1 MAARRSCVNSL
12 WSGTERV
19 RIGERLKATL
29 AGVLELE
36 VLRCK
41 HLEMVDAALEDRSS
55 AAPDG
60 EEPPPEEGSG
70 TPESTPSDS
79 AHGSATSPRQQAPS
93 PSDTMVF
100 PCQSSPED
108 CGSNSGDGT
117 VNLSSGRGSNSR
129 WSTLSWDAPSDL
141 LSPPTPDLSS
151 MVHPD
156 CDSRPSS
163 GFYSVSGSSLSDSSY
178 SVSSDAALGGLV
190 PPARP
195 LQLWEQVPLSAENTD
210 ILWPEGAGQLHQTL
224 LQSSQEECDPTEG
237 TQEPREGAREPTKGI
252 QELTEETQEL
262 TEETQEL
269 TEESREL
276 TEESRELTEES
287 QELTEETQEL
297 TEETQ
302 KLTKEMQE
310 PTKGPQEPTEEMQ
323 EATDGTQEATE
334 ETPVSVPSD
343 LEATGLSFL
352 SDLCSGLGDS
362 LMSSLLPL
370 LNTASLSPS
379 TSSFDFKPQLD
390 ARFCTDLVSRRT
402 KEVYSYPSP
411 LHAVALQSPLFISQ
425 TQEQSASA
433 SPEGPQPDE
442 PKESNADAPLTLQP
456 EQSPTLASFTQLEQ
470 YISRLARQ
478 YHSRVTSSTS
488 DLTSASTPC
497 RMTHR
502 GLCTPGKSHGS
513 TQSLSAYENR
523 STPSTLPGG
532 NITPCKSLLGNSAR
546 VSLST
551 TAKKGTRNSINLGN
565 LPSAT
570 GEDLSINL
578 HLNLNLNLN
587 PGLNSGRGLADNS
600 KNGTCGALRADF
612 TATPTAPPSS
622 LSSAVPTPAMRSRPR
637 ISTCPSSLSHRS
649 SLEVPSGSGANS
661 GFASSGFCRSLDWS
675 SGAPPETGH
684 YVYGANP
691 GSAPGS
697 QRSSL
702 IQESSSSPK
711 LSEDSSMVEEIS
723 RLSGL
728 SRAVVIG
735 LMEQGVELDIDCF
748 QTDSAGEVRGHSKT
762 HLTAQPD
769 QSHDYSRLT
778 DLSPQ
783 RPIQLSL
790 SVTHSPQSQSSLT
803 PPLSHSNS
811 PIHPYQSI
819 HIPSSLYSS
828 HCHYQQMPSPSDLPS
843 STASSPASR
852 PTPRGRSPPRPLQP
866 SPLGAT
872 PLSVF
877 RRDAPFQCSL
887 PRTNTRNS
895 PLEHGG
901 IQPRGGSLRQSG
913 GGSGGGSKWK
923 RGEGEGL
930 YRGKHASH
938 KLIRAATVS
947 SYSKRDDYS
956 SVWVEEEAQTSR
968 KSANKLWKGFEGRLW
983 GKESESEREEM
994 DRAEY
999 GYGWRRNSVG
1009 SWRREHRRMKASS
1022 SSGDKRPKVDNS
1034 PVYSKKRGKED
1045 GERRSSSLRLSRR
1058 ALFRSESQGLLVP
1071 RNYSEEPKK
1080 RQHWVSSLDVG
1091 QGGMGVSR
1099 DEGVRLLRAKEE
1111 DKRLSSTASLFNLSR
1126 SQSLEGSCHSLSPLS
1141 SPSFSPSPPPRMP
1154 LQRSRSLRDLG
1165 RKVFGSMRSLS
1176 LKRKPSK
1183 K

>member
-1 MAARRSCVNSL
+1 MAARRGCVNSL
-12 WSGTERV
+12 WSGSERV

-41 HLEMVDAALEDRSS
+41 HLEMVDAALEDRV
-55 AAPDG
+55 ANAEDAHV
-60 EEPPPEEGSG
+60 EEGSG
-70 TPESTPSDS
+70 TSESAASD
-79 AHGSATSPRQQAPS
+79 AEHGSATSRRQQVPS
-93 PSDTMVF
+93 PTSTMVL

-108 CGSNSGDGT
+108 CGGSSGDGP
-117 VNLSSGRGSNSR
+117 VHLSSGRGSNSR

-141 LSPPTPDLSS
+141 LSPPTPELSGV
-151 MVHPD
+151 VHLD
-156 CDSRPSS
+156 SDSRPSS
-163 GFYSVSGSSLSDSSY
+163 GFYSVSGSSLSDSCY
-178 SVSSDAALGGLV
+178 SVSSDAAHGGPG

-195 LQLWEQVPLSAENTD
+195 LKLWDQAPLSADNTD
-210 ILWPEGAGQLHQTL
+210 ILWSEGAVQQQQQPV
-224 LQSSQEECDPTEG
+224 LQSSQEDA
-237 TQEPREGAREPTKGI
+237 EPA
-252 QELTEETQEL
+252 
-262 TEETQEL
+262 
-269 TEESREL
+269 
-276 TEESRELTEES
+276 
-287 QELTEETQEL
+287 
-297 TEETQ
+297 
-302 KLTKEMQE
+302 
-310 PTKGPQEPTEEMQ
+310 
-323 EATDGTQEATE
+323 E

-362 LMSSLLPL
+362 LISSLLPL
-370 LNTASLSPS
+370 LNPASPS
-379 TSSFDFKPQLD
+379 SIHSKPQLD
-390 ARFCTDLVSRRT
+390 PRYCTDLVSRRT

-411 LHAVALQSPLFISQ
+411 LHAVALQSPLFTSQ
-425 TQEQSASA
+425 SQEQSASA
-433 SPEGPQPDE
+433 SPEGPQHDE
-442 PKESNADAPLTLQP
+442 PTESQNNDLPLQP
-456 EQSPTLASFTQLEQ
+456 QQPPTPASFTQLEQ

-478 YHSRVTSSTS
+478 YHSRTTSSTS
-488 DLTSASTPC
+488 DLTSAATPGPAT
-497 RMTHR
+497 RR

-513 TQSLSAYENR
+513 TQSLSAFESR

-551 TAKKGTRNSINLGN
+551 TGKKGTRNSINLGN

-578 HLNLNLNLN
+578 HLNLNLNLT
-587 PGLNSGRGLADNS
+587 PGLNSGRGLLDNS
-600 KNGTCGALRADF
+600 KNGSCGALRGDF
-612 TATPTAPPSS
+612 PTTSTASASS
-622 LSSAVPTPAMRSRPR
+622 LSSVTPTPALRSRPR

-649 SLEVPSGSGANS
+649 SLEVPSGSGTS
-661 GFASSGFCRSLDWS
+661 PGFGSSTFCRSLDWS
-675 SGAPPETGH
+675 SGAPPETGQS
-684 YVYGANP
+684 VFSPNA

-711 LSEDSSMVEEIS
+711 LSEDSPMVGEIS

-728 SRAVVIG
+728 SRAVVVG

-748 QTDSAGEVRGHSKT
+748 QTDTAGEVRGHSKT
-762 HLTAQPD
+762 HLTAQTD
-769 QSHDYSRLT
+769 QSLDYTRLT
-778 DLSPQ
+778 DLNPQ

-803 PPLSHSNS
+803 PPLSHSSS

-819 HIPSSLYSS
+819 HIPSPHYSS
-828 HCHYQQMPSPSDLPS
+828 HCHYQQIPSPSDLPS

-887 PRTNTRNS
+887 PRTITRPS
-895 PLEHGG
+895 PFEHGG
-901 IQPRGGSLRQSG
+901 IHPRGGSLRQSG
-913 GGSGGGSKWK
+913 GGNEGGSKWK
-923 RGEGEGL
+923 RGERDGL

-947 SYSKRDDYS
+947 SYARREDYS
-956 SVWVEEEAQTSR
+956 SVWGEEEEKAQTAAK
-968 KSANKLWKGFEGRLW
+968 KSSNKLWRGFEGRLW
-983 GKESESEREEM
+983 GKESESEKEEM

-1009 SWRREHRRMKASS
+1009 SWRREHRRAKTST

-1034 PVYSKKRGKED
+1034 PMFSKKRGKED

-1071 RNYSEEPKK
+1071 RNHSEEPTK
-1080 RQHWVSSLDVG
+1080 RAHWVSSLDVG
-1091 QGGMGVSR
+1091 PGGMGLSR
-1099 DEGVRLLRAKEE
+1099 DEGVRLLRAKGE

-1165 RKVFGSMRSLS
+1165 RRVFGSMRSLS

>member
-1 MAARRSCVNSL
+1 MAARRGCVNSL

-41 HLEMVDAALEDRSS
+41 HLEMVDAALEDRAS
-55 AAPDG
+55 AAANA
-60 EEPPPEEGSG
+60 EEPQAEEGSG
-70 TPESTPSDS
+70 TPESAASD
-79 AHGSATSPRQQAPS
+79 ADHGSATSRRQQPPS
-93 PSDTMVF
+93 PSDTMVL

-117 VNLSSGRGSNSR
+117 VLSSVRGSNSR
-129 WSTLSWDAPSDL
+129 WSTLSWDAPSDM
-141 LSPPTPDLSS
+141 LSPPTPDPGGT
-151 MVHPD
+151 VHLD
-156 CDSRPSS
+156 SDSRPSS
-163 GFYSVSGSSLSDSSY
+163 GFYSVSGSSLSDSCY
-178 SVSSDAALGGLV
+178 SVSSEAAHGGPM

-195 LQLWEQVPLSAENTD
+195 LKLWEQVPVSADNTD
-210 ILWPEGAGQLHQTL
+210 IMWSEGAVQLQQPVV
-224 LQSSQEECDPTEG
+224 QSSQEDPEPTEG
-237 TQEPREGAREPTKGI
+237 TA
-252 QELTEETQEL
+252 
-262 TEETQEL
+262 
-269 TEESREL
+269 
-276 TEESRELTEES
+276 
-287 QELTEETQEL
+287 
-297 TEETQ
+297 
-302 KLTKEMQE
+302 
-310 PTKGPQEPTEEMQ
+310 
-323 EATDGTQEATE
+323 D
-334 ETPVSVPSD
+334 SVPSD

-362 LMSSLLPL
+362 LISSLLPL
-370 LNTASLSPS
+370 VNPAS
-379 TSSFDFKPQLD
+379 TSCTSSLHPKPQLD
-390 ARFCTDLVSRRT
+390 PRYCIDLVSRRT

-411 LHAVALQSPLFISQ
+411 LHAVALQSPLFTSQ
-425 TQEQSASA
+425 NQEQLGSV
-433 SPEGPQPDE
+433 SPEGSPHDEPDE
-442 PKESNADAPLTLQP
+442 SNTDPALPLPPQQP
-456 EQSPTLASFTQLEQ
+456 PTPASFTQLEQ

-488 DLTSASTPC
+488 DLTSAATPGPV
-497 RMTHR
+497 THR

-513 TQSLSAYENR
+513 TQSLSAFESR

-551 TAKKGTRNSINLGN
+551 TGKKGTRNSINLGN

-570 GEDLSINL
+570 GEDLNINL
-578 HLNLNLNLN
+578 HLNLNLNLT
-587 PGLNSGRGLADNS
+587 PGLNSSRGLVDNP
-600 KNGTCGALRADF
+600 KNGSCGALRSDF
-612 TATPTAPPSS
+612 AAPSTVSASS
-622 LSSAVPTPAMRSRPR
+622 LSSATPTPALRARPR

-649 SLEVPSGSGANS
+649 SLEVPSSSGATPAF
-661 GFASSGFCRSLDWS
+661 GSSGFCRSLDWS
-675 SGAPPETGH
+675 SGAPPETAQSVFGTS
-684 YVYGANP
+684 A

-702 IQESSSSPK
+702 IQESNSSPK
-711 LSEDSSMVEEIS
+711 LSEDSAMVGEIS

-728 SRAVVIG
+728 SRAVVVG

-748 QTDSAGEVRGHSKT
+748 QTDTTGEVRGHSKT
-762 HLTAQPD
+762 HLTAQTD
-769 QSHDYSRLT
+769 DYTRLT
-778 DLSPQ
+778 DLNPQ

-803 PPLSHSNS
+803 PPLSHSSS

-819 HIPSSLYSS
+819 HIPSPHYSS
-828 HCHYQQMPSPSDLPS
+828 HCHYQQIPSPSDLPS

-852 PTPRGRSPPRPLQP
+852 PVPRGRSPPRPLQP

-887 PRTNTRNS
+887 PRTTTRTS

-901 IQPRGGSLRQSG
+901 IQHRGGSLRQSG
-913 GGSGGGSKWK
+913 GASGDGTRWK
-923 RGEGEGL
+923 RSEGDGL

-947 SYSKRDDYS
+947 SYARREDYS
-956 SVWVEEEAQTSR
+956 SVWGEEEERARTGAHTPR
-968 KSANKLWKGFEGRLW
+968 KSSNKLWRGFEGRIW

-999 GYGWRRNSVG
+999 GFGWRRNSVG
-1009 SWRREHRRMKASS
+1009 SWRREQRKAKASS

-1034 PVYSKKRGKED
+1034 PIFSRRRGKEE

-1071 RNYSEEPKK
+1071 RNHSEEPT
-1080 RQHWVSSLDVG
+1080 RRSHWVSSLDVG
-1091 QGGMGVSR
+1091 QGGMGISK
-1099 DEGVRLLRAKEE
+1099 DEGVRLLRAKGE

-1141 SPSFSPSPPPRMP
+1141 SPSYSPSPPPRMP

-1165 RKVFGSMRSLS
+1165 RRVFGSMRSLS

>member
-1 MAARRSCVNSL
+1 MAGRRGCVNSL

-41 HLEMVDAALEDRSS
+41 HLEMVDAALEDRAP
-55 AAPDG
+55 AAADAG
-60 EEPPPEEGSG
+60 EPREAEEEEGSG
-70 TPESTPSDS
+70 APAESAASD
-79 AHGSATSPRQQAPS
+79 AGHGSATSRRQQAPS
-93 PSDTMVF
+93 PSDIVVS
-100 PCQSSPED
+100 PCQNSSED

-117 VNLSSGRGSNSR
+117 VHSSSGRGSNSR
-129 WSTLSWDAPSDL
+129 WSTLSWDVPSDL
-141 LSPPTPDLSS
+141 LSPPTPDPSGT
-151 MVHPD
+151 VHLD
-156 CDSRPSS
+156 SDSRPSS
-163 GFYSVSGSSLSDSSY
+163 GFYSVSGSSLSDSCY
-178 SVSSDAALGGLV
+178 SVSSDAAQGGPV

-195 LQLWEQVPLSAENTD
+195 LKLWEQVPLSADNTD
-210 ILWPEGAGQLHQTL
+210 ILWSEGAVQQQQQPA
-224 LQSSQEECDPTEG
+224 LQNSQEDTEPTEG
-237 TQEPREGAREPTKGI
+237 T
-252 QELTEETQEL
+252 
-262 TEETQEL
+262 
-269 TEESREL
+269 
-276 TEESRELTEES
+276 
-287 QELTEETQEL
+287 
-297 TEETQ
+297 
-302 KLTKEMQE
+302 
-310 PTKGPQEPTEEMQ
+310 
-323 EATDGTQEATE
+323 
-334 ETPVSVPSD
+334 PVSVQSD
-343 LEATGLSFL
+343 LEATGLGFL
-352 SDLCSGLGDS
+352 SNLCTGLGDS
-362 LMSSLLPL
+362 LISSLLSL
-370 LNTASLSPS
+370 LDPTSFSS
-379 TSSFDFKPQLD
+379 TSSVLPKPQLD
-390 ARFCTDLVSRRT
+390 PRYCTDLVSRRT
-402 KEVYSYPSP
+402 KEVYPYPSP
-411 LHAVALQSPLFISQ
+411 LHAVALQSPLFTSQ
-425 TQEQSASA
+425 NQEQSASP
-433 SPEGPQPDE
+433 SPEGPQLNE
-442 PKESNADAPLTLQP
+442 PQDSNADPTLPLQP
-456 EQSPTLASFTQLEQ
+456 QQPPPPASFTQLEQ

-488 DLTSASTPC
+488 DLTSLATPGPG
-497 RMTHR
+497 THR

-513 TQSLSAYENR
+513 TQSLSAFESRN
-523 STPSTLPGG
+523 TLSL
-532 NITPCKSLLGNSAR
+532 TPCKSLLGNSAR

-551 TAKKGTRNSINLGN
+551 TGKKATRNSINLGN

-570 GEDLSINL
+570 GEDLNINL

-587 PGLNSGRGLADNS
+587 PGLSSSRGMVDNPKTGS
-600 KNGTCGALRADF
+600 CGALRSDF
-612 TATPTAPPSS
+612 PVASTASSAS
-622 LSSAVPTPAMRSRPR
+622 LSSATPTPALRTRPR

-649 SLEVPSGSGANS
+649 SLEVTSGSGPSS
-661 GFASSGFCRSLDWS
+661 GFGSSAFCRSLDWS
-675 SGAPPETGH
+675 SGAPPETGQS
-684 YVYGANP
+684 VFGQNS

-702 IQESSSSPK
+702 IQESNSSPK
-711 LSEDSSMVEEIS
+711 LNEDSPMVEEIS

-728 SRAVVIG
+728 SRAVVVG

-748 QTDSAGEVRGHSKT
+748 QTDTAGEVRGHSKT
-762 HLTAQPD
+762 HLTAQTD
-769 QSHDYSRLT
+769 QSHDYTRLT
-778 DLSPQ
+778 DLNPQ

-803 PPLSHSNS
+803 PPLSHSSS

-819 HIPSSLYSS
+819 HIPPAHYSS
-828 HCHYQQMPSPSDLPS
+828 HCHYQQIPSPSDLPS

-852 PTPRGRSPPRPLQP
+852 TTPRGRSPPRPLQP
-866 SPLGAT
+866 SPMGAT

-895 PLEHGG
+895 PFEHGG

-913 GGSGGGSKWK
+913 GGTGGSGGWK
-923 RGEGEGL
+923 RVEGEGL

-947 SYSKRDDYS
+947 SYAKREDYS
-956 SVWVEEEAQTSR
+956 SVWGEEQEKERSAAQTPR
-968 KSANKLWKGFEGRLW
+968 KSSNKLWRGFEGRLW
-983 GKESESEREEM
+983 GKESENEREEI

-1009 SWRREHRRMKASS
+1009 SWRREHRKLKASS
-1022 SSGDKRPKVDNS
+1022 SSNDKRPKVENS
-1034 PVYSKKRGKED
+1034 PIFSKKRGKED
-1045 GERRSSSLRLSRR
+1045 GERRSSSLMLSRR

-1071 RNYSEEPKK
+1071 RNHSEEPTKHS
-1080 RQHWVSSLDVG
+1080 HWVSSLDVG
-1091 QGGMGVSR
+1091 QGGLYVSK

-1165 RKVFGSMRSLS
+1165 RRVFGSMRSLS

>member
-1 MAARRSCVNSL
+1 MAARRGCVNSL

-41 HLEMVDAALEDRSS
+41 HLEMVDAALEDRV
-55 AAPDG
+55 ANDEDAHA
-60 EEPPPEEGSG
+60 EEGSG
-70 TPESTPSDS
+70 TSESAASD
-79 AHGSATSPRQQAPS
+79 AEHGSATSRRQQAPS
-93 PSDTMVF
+93 PTGTMVL

-108 CGSNSGDGT
+108 CGGSSGDGP
-117 VNLSSGRGSNSR
+117 VHLSSGRGSNSR

-141 LSPPTPDLSS
+141 LSSPTPELSGV
-151 MVHPD
+151 VHLD
-156 CDSRPSS
+156 SDSRPSS
-163 GFYSVSGSSLSDSSY
+163 GFYSVSGSSLSDSCY
-178 SVSSDAALGGLV
+178 SVSSDAAHGGQG

-195 LQLWEQVPLSAENTD
+195 LKLWEQAPLSADNTD
-210 ILWPEGAGQLHQTL
+210 ILWSEGAVQLQQPALQT
-224 LQSSQEECDPTEG
+224 SQEDP
-237 TQEPREGAREPTKGI
+237 EPA
-252 QELTEETQEL
+252 
-262 TEETQEL
+262 
-269 TEESREL
+269 
-276 TEESRELTEES
+276 
-287 QELTEETQEL
+287 
-297 TEETQ
+297 
-302 KLTKEMQE
+302 
-310 PTKGPQEPTEEMQ
+310 
-323 EATDGTQEATE
+323 

-362 LMSSLLPL
+362 LISSLLPL
-370 LNTASLSPS
+370 LNPAS
-379 TSSFDFKPQLD
+379 SSSIHSKPQLD
-390 ARFCTDLVSRRT
+390 PRYCTDLVSRRT

-411 LHAVALQSPLFISQ
+411 LHAVALQSPLFTSQ
-425 TQEQSASA
+425 SQEQSASA
-433 SPEGPQPDE
+433 SPEGPQHDE
-442 PKESNADAPLTLQP
+442 PTESQNTDLPLQP
-456 EQSPTLASFTQLEQ
+456 QQPPTPASFTQLEQ

-478 YHSRVTSSTS
+478 YHSRTTSSTS
-488 DLTSASTPC
+488 DLTSAATPGPAT
-497 RMTHR
+497 RR

-513 TQSLSAYENR
+513 TQSLSAFESR

-551 TAKKGTRNSINLGN
+551 AGKKGTRNSINLGN

-578 HLNLNLNLN
+578 HLNLNLNLT
-587 PGLNSGRGLADNS
+587 PGLNSGRGLLDNS
-600 KNGTCGALRADF
+600 KNGSCGALRGDF
-612 TATPTAPPSS
+612 PTTSTVSVSASS
-622 LSSAVPTPAMRSRPR
+622 LSSVTPTPALRSRPR

-649 SLEVPSGSGANS
+649 SLEVPSGSGTS
-661 GFASSGFCRSLDWS
+661 PGFGSSAFCRSLDWS
-675 SGAPPETGH
+675 SGAPPETGQS
-684 YVYGANP
+684 VFSTNT

-711 LSEDSSMVEEIS
+711 LSEDSPMVGEIS

-728 SRAVVIG
+728 SRAVVVG

-748 QTDSAGEVRGHSKT
+748 QTDTAGEVRGHSKT
-762 HLTAQPD
+762 HLTAQTD
-769 QSHDYSRLT
+769 QPLDYTRLT
-778 DLSPQ
+778 DLNPQ

-803 PPLSHSNS
+803 PPLSHSSS

-819 HIPSSLYSS
+819 HIPSPHYSS
-828 HCHYQQMPSPSDLPS
+828 HCHYQQIPSPSDLPS

-887 PRTNTRNS
+887 PRTITRPS
-895 PLEHGG
+895 PFEHGG
-901 IQPRGGSLRQSG
+901 IHPRGGSLRQSG
-913 GGSGGGSKWK
+913 GGNEGGSKWK
-923 RGEGEGL
+923 RGEGDGL

-947 SYSKRDDYS
+947 SYARREDYS
-956 SVWVEEEAQTSR
+956 SVWGEDEEKAQTAAK
-968 KSANKLWKGFEGRLW
+968 KSSNKLWRGFEGRLW
-983 GKESESEREEM
+983 GKESESEKEEM

-1009 SWRREHRRMKASS
+1009 SWRREHRRAKASS

-1034 PVYSKKRGKED
+1034 PIFSKKRGKED

-1071 RNYSEEPKK
+1071 RNHSEEPTK
-1080 RQHWVSSLDVG
+1080 RSHWVSSLDVG
-1091 QGGMGVSR
+1091 PGGMGLSR
-1099 DEGVRLLRAKEE
+1099 DEGVRLLRAKGE

-1165 RKVFGSMRSLS
+1165 RRVFGSMRSLS